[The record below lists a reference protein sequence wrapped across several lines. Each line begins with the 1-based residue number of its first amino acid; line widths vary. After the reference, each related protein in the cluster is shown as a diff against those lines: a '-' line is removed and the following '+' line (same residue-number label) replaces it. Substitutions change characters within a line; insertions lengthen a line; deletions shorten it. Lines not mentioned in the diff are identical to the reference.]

1 LSVSN
6 YQLQVNKYSTTYLLI
21 VANVVLHNAAHQ
33 PPEPFRAAS
42 SQESS
47 MQNFEY
53 YNPTRIVFGQGSVA
67 RLNELIPA
75 SARVLLLYG
84 GGSAQRNGTLAEVRK
99 ALGERSVH
107 EFGGIEPNPHFE
119 TLMRA
124 VELARQE
131 KTDFLLAVGGGSVID
146 GSKFVAAAVGY
157 QGDAW
162 DILASFGQVVKQ
174 ALPVG
179 AVLTLAATG
188 SEMNHNAVV
197 THHASQ
203 TKAFFAS
210 PLVYPQFA
218 VLDPEKTYT
227 LPARQ
232 LGNGVVD
239 AFTHVMEQYLT
250 YPVDARVQDR
260 FAEGLLQTLIEL
272 GPQVVREPADYA
284 SRANLMWTATQALN
298 GLIGAGVPHDWATHL
313 VGHELTALHGLD
325 HAQTL
330 AVLLPTMLEVR
341 REDKRDKLLQYASR
355 VWQIN
360 EGSDDERIS
369 AAIRETRNFFDSLG
383 VKTRLSDYG
392 VTAKDIDALVAQ
404 LQKHGMT
411 ALGERGAVTLDVSRR
426 VFELS
431 L

>member
-1 LSVSN
+1 
-6 YQLQVNKYSTTYLLI
+6 
-21 VANVVLHNAAHQ
+21 
-33 PPEPFRAAS
+33 
-42 SQESS
+42 

-53 YNPTRIVFGQGSVA
+53 FNPTRIVFGQGTVA
-67 RLNELIPA
+67 RLDDLIPSA
-75 SARVLLLYG
+75 ARVLLLYG
-84 GGSAQRNGTLAEVRK
+84 GGSAERNGTLAEVRQ
-99 ALGERSVH
+99 ALGKRSVS
-107 EFGGIEPNPHFE
+107 EFGGIEPNPRFE

-124 VELARQE
+124 VDMARRE
-131 KTDFLLAVGGGSVID
+131 NIDFLLAVGGGSVID
-146 GSKFVAAAVGY
+146 GTKFIAAAVGY
-157 QGDAW
+157 EGDAW
-162 DILASFGQVVKQ
+162 DILASVGQVVKR
-174 ALPVG
+174 ALPLG

-188 SEMNHNAVV
+188 SEMNYNAVV
-197 THHASQ
+197 THQASQ

-260 FAEGLLQTLIEL
+260 YAEGLLQTLIEL

-284 SRANLMWTATQALN
+284 SRANLMWAATQALN
-298 GLIGAGVPHDWATHL
+298 GLIGTGVPQDWATHL
-313 VGHELTALHGLD
+313 VGHELTILHGLD

-341 REDKRDKLLQYASR
+341 REGKRDKLLQYANR
-355 VWQIN
+355 VWHIH
-360 EGSDDERIS
+360 EGSDDERITQ
-369 AAIRETRNFFDSLG
+369 AIEKTRDFFERLG
-383 VKTRLSDYG
+383 VKTHLQDYG
-392 VTAKDIDALVAQ
+392 ITANDIDALVAQ
-404 LQKHGMT
+404 LETHGMT
-411 ALGERGAVTLDVSRR
+411 ALGERGEVTPQISRR
-426 VFELS
+426 LFELS